1 MKLFVPFDFSSSGEM
16 ALHYAMYFQ
25 KINNSSI
32 SVLHVISPQIIMP
45 SGLMVS
51 PSTEQVKNLEIEL
64 RARAYRIAALYAVEL
79 QHVSTEVQLGSNI
92 ADQILEEGKKYDL
105 IIMGTHDD
113 ENLIDKI
120 LGSVSNSILKYSS
133 TPVLFTHSTSPLP
146 HKLNKILFAID
157 DKTNIK
163 EPLSLYSNFNKY
175 FEAQTDFIHFRNME
189 TDLDSQYD
197 SILDKLYLEKNVNFA
212 FNIETIL
219 ANNPLDKIT
228 EVIEDRKY
236 DLVVMVHSDD
246 GILKSYFGKS
256 FSTEAIHK
264 TIIPALVYNS
274 TKN

>member
-212 FNIETIL
+212 FNIETIS

-264 TIIPALVYNS
+264 TIIPALVYKS